1 MKYLKNTRKI
11 VMVLMAA
18 ALTVFMAGCDL
29 LGVTP
34 DITEYVETAQ
44 DSASDNEEL
53 KVYLEELKPV
63 LEAFYKDGRTLK
75 DASVK
80 GNEINLEI
88 DLGDTAAPYKN
99 FEELMVY
106 ETTRV
111 THSILNYRDYE
122 VVNAIYRINLN
133 FTGRKTVTLY
143 GKQAVDNEGILDF
156 DARTILD
163 AVKRQ

>member
-1 MKYLKNTRKI
+1 MKNTRKI
-11 VMVLMAA
+11 VTVLTAA

-44 DSASDNEEL
+44 ESASDNEEL
-53 KVYLEELKPV
+53 KAYMEELRPV
-63 LEAFYKDGRTLK
+63 LDAFYDEGRTLK
-75 DASVK
+75 EAAVR

-88 DLGDTAAPYKN
+88 DLGESSTPYKN

-122 VVNAIYRINLN
+122 VVNSIYRINLN

-143 GKQAVDNEGILDF
+143 WKQAAEKEGVLDF

-163 AVKRQ
+163 AVKRP

>member
-1 MKYLKNTRKI
+1 MKNTRKI
-11 VMVLMAA
+11 VMVLTAA

-44 DSASDNEEL
+44 ESASDNEEL
-53 KVYLEELKPV
+53 KAYMEELRPV
-63 LEAFYKDGRTLK
+63 LDAFYAEGRTLK
-75 DASVK
+75 EAAVR

-88 DLGDTAAPYKN
+88 DLGESSTPYKS

-122 VVNAIYRINLN
+122 VVNSIYRINLN

-143 GKQAVDNEGILDF
+143 GKQAAEKEGILDF

-163 AVKRQ
+163 AVKRP